1 MANGLFVC
9 LLSVPHWYHLHYM
22 ICSLDHKLR
31 DAIKTTDL
39 YEISHSLL
47 IYIHDYC
54 TRMPIPDWLIVTIPR
69 SGDDGSY
76 VGKKLA
82 QIWESCW
89 DYPGICGIPAACEA
103 PSHKS
108 KIRPTHKSP
117 ALEWSTTATW
127 NNMKWYII
135 KRLLPKI
142 QNHPSI
148 LYSIQKQKLQ
158 NKNKNTISKGST

>member
-22 ICSLDHKLR
+22 IYSLDHKLR

-89 DYPGICGIPAACEA
+89 DYPGICGIPAACEGS
-103 PSHKS
+103 SHKS
-108 KIRPTHKSP
+108 KIRLTHKSP

-127 NNMKWYII
+127 NNMKQYNQKIAPKNI
-135 KRLLPKI
+135 KSLNLS
-142 QNHPSI
+142 SI
-148 LYSIQKQKLQ
+148 LYLIQKKTKLQ
-158 NKNKNTISKGST
+158 YYKITK